1 MIDFKANMKIQQF
14 LELFKDKMKTH
25 LKTKPKQEVKSFLSN
40 FENLLGQHK
49 DKFWKQAKIDLVEDN
64 YEQFI
69 VFVVT
74 EMYKDELF
82 RCQFFEYVMRQ
93 QFNTIEQIRDS
104 IIVRKAPEMNIDD
117 QENAKE
123 ETILNTKNHAKLL
136 KKVLDKVVYKLSKP
150 ARPNKLNTLQKDVT
164 NQIHNLRDNKRTT
177 DIQKE
182 IIEIDKEMGSR
193 VISIL
198 EDLNLIDINTTI
210 QGSPIQYSESINDK
224 YKDLEKYQGID
235 SIIEN
240 RCH

>member
-1 MIDFKANMKIQQF
+1 
-14 LELFKDKMKTH
+14 MKTH

-40 FENLLGQHK
+40 FENLIGQHK
-49 DKFWKQAKIDLVEDN
+49 DKFWKKEKLDYVEDN
-64 YEQFI
+64 YEQFA

-74 EMYKDELF
+74 EMYKDKLF
-82 RCQFFEYVMRQ
+82 RCQFFEYAIEQ

-104 IIVRKAPEMNIDD
+104 IIVRKASEMNIDNL
-117 QENAKE
+117 ENAKE
-123 ETILNTKNHAKLL
+123 GTLINTKNHAKLL
-136 KKVLDKVVYKLSKP
+136 KIVLDKIVYKLSKP
-150 ARPNKLNTLQKDVT
+150 ARPNKLVTLQKDVK

-177 DIQKE
+177 DIEKE

-224 YKDLEKYQGID
+224 YNDLEKYQDID